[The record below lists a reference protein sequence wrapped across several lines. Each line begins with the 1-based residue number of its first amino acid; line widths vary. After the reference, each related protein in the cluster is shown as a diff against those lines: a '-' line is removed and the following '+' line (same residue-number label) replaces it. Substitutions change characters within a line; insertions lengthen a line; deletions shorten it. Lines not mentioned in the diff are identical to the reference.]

1 MRLKVRGKTLF
12 FDVEGGE
19 LAIDGSQVSD
29 KPTLILLHGGP
40 GGSDHTVF
48 KPMFSQFTDIAQVLY
63 LDMAGCGRSEGPVN
77 GEYSIES
84 WADDVAE
91 LCALLGIKKP
101 IVLGNSAGGMV
112 AGYLAVRHPDLPA
125 GVVLASTQA
134 RITHERSL
142 EMFRKLGG
150 EKAVQVARKA
160 LIEVCDLA
168 SIQEFAE
175 VCMTLYNTTPQTW
188 ARTSIFRPEAVVG
201 FHELGGA
208 WHRMDYLDDLPKV
221 TCRVM
226 VMVGDHDP
234 ITPVADSEDMVKAIR
249 PDLVR
254 YERFGNSGHTVWR
267 DEPERAFRVIR
278 EFITAG

>member
-1 MRLKVRGKTLF
+1 MRVFIRGKKLF

-19 LAIDGSQVSD
+19 LSIDGAQVTD

-48 KPMFSQFTDIAQVLY
+48 KPMFSQFCDIAQVLY
-63 LDMAGCGRSEGPVN
+63 LDMAGCGRSEAPVN

-91 LCALLGIKKP
+91 LCNVLGIKKP

-112 AGYLAVRHPDLPA
+112 AGYLAVRHPDVPSA
-125 GVVLASTQA
+125 IVLASTQA
-134 RITHERSL
+134 RIRHERSL
-142 EMFRKLGG
+142 AMFHKLGG
-150 EKAVQVARKA
+150 DRAVEVARRA
-160 LIEVCDLA
+160 LIEVCDLS

-188 ARTSIFRPEAVVG
+188 ARTSIFRPEAVIG

-221 TCRVM
+221 SCRVM

-234 ITPVADSEDMVKAIR
+234 ITPVADSEDMVRMIN

-254 YERFGNSGHTVWR
+254 FERFENAGHTVWR